1 MKRTEMTQKEKIKVE
16 KIFESFKSYKYTNK
30 DANSVLK
37 KENAIIAKSK
47 IGALSKY
54 ADYFPLFFFMLK
66 DTFSGKYKQLPI
78 NTISAIICSLLYVFS
93 PIDIIPDFIPIIG
106 LIDDASII
114 AACISYI
121 CEDIENYK
129 RWKYP
134 ELY

>member
-1 MKRTEMTQKEKIKVE
+1 MKRTEMTQKEKDKVQ
-16 KIFESFKSYKYTNK
+16 KKFESFKFYKYTNK
-30 DANSVLK
+30 DVNSVLK

-54 ADYFPLFFFMLK
+54 AEYFPLFFYMLK

-78 NTISAIICSLLYVFS
+78 GTISAIICSLLYVFS
-93 PIDIIPDFIPIIG
+93 PIDIISDFIPIIG
-106 LIDDASII
+106 LIDDAFMIST
-114 AACISYI
+114 CISYV

-129 RWKYP
+129 RWRNP